1 MRVRRLKKT
10 PAHLEITAFINL
22 IVVLVPFLLSTAVFT
37 RLAVIDLALP
47 AQSNDAIFKLDPDK
61 PLKLEIVIR
70 HDGVQVQ
77 DRHGGNLMPIGDK
90 IPNVAGGPDTR
101 ALAVLVQ
108 AIKAKFPQH
117 DDATVLAE
125 TNTPYET
132 LVKVMDA
139 VRGGHQAQGAKAVRV
154 DYFPNISIGDAP
166 IVQTAAV
173 PAGPVALAAPKKP

>member
-1 MRVRRLKKT
+1 MWQLQRKEWKE
-10 PAHLEITAFINL
+10 AL
-22 IVVLVPFLLSTAVFT
+22 IAALDRQMATKPVP
-37 RLAVIDLALP
+37 LP
-47 AQSNDAIFKLDPDK
+47 AQSSDAIFQLDKDK

-70 HDGVQVQ
+70 HDGLQVQ
-77 DRHGGNLMPIGDK
+77 DRHGGSLTPIGDR
-90 IPNVAGGPDTR
+90 IPNVAGGPDTK

-108 AIKAKFPQH
+108 AIKSKFPQH

-125 TNTPYET
+125 TNTSYET
-132 LVKVMDA
+132 LVRVMDA
-139 VRGGHQAQGAKAVRV
+139 VRGGHQAQGGKAVRV